1 MSWPSLQIL
10 FLLGKQL
17 YPFGIS
23 WFDPLDP
30 IIIVVVLRSK
40 TKEVQSWFSKG
51 KQLYPFGISWFDP
64 LDPTIISLW
73 EIMVFQRKTII
84 VVVCC
89 FTDSNKSSKT
99 KEAQSWLLLFY
110 YVKQKKR
117 NNYLPSGDHG
127 KRLFILFCFLDL
139 FFYNICYKD
148 KKSATLCVAK

>member
-1 MSWPSLQIL
+1 
-10 FLLGKQL
+10 
-17 YPFGIS
+17 
-23 WFDPLDP
+23 LDP

-99 KEAQSWLLLFY
+99 KEAQS
-110 YVKQKKR
+110 
-117 NNYLPSGDHG
+117 
-127 KRLFILFCFLDL
+127 
-139 FFYNICYKD
+139 
-148 KKSATLCVAK
+148 